1 MSVERRTR
9 RHQGREHAQRTAR
22 LVYPLPSDTAL
33 AFASFARQCR
43 NPGLVFA
50 RYVGYW
56 DNWALDPRKLGRETK
71 NPKFENL
78 RTVQDMS
85 IDDDLR
91 GAFVKRWQSTVSSA
105 GAETFSA
112 ASEWR
117 FVIGLGG
124 GGPLEVGFTF
134 HRIYGFPIIP
144 GSGLKGLT
152 RNYALQMAD
161 EVQGETLDERER
173 DPLFTLVFGQRDGAG
188 SAVFFDGV
196 PKSRPSLEVDVMNP
210 HYPDYYQGGQPPG
223 DGQHPIPIFFLTVGP
238 GSEFLFAVGGRGT
251 SGGEAKH
258 QAVKW
263 LKAALAELGVGAKTS
278 AGYGYFALQ
287 TG

>member
-1 MSVERRTR
+1 MSVDMRRGGER
-9 RHQGREHAQRTAR
+9 GREQAQRIAR
-22 LVYPLPSDTAL
+22 LVPPLPNDTAA
-33 AFASFARQCR
+33 AFASFAPRCR
-43 NPGLVFA
+43 NPGLVFE
-50 RYVGYW
+50 RYLGYW
-56 DNWALDPRKLGRETK
+56 DNWTLDPKKLDRETK
-71 NPKFENL
+71 NPKYENL
-78 RTVQDMS
+78 RTVQDMA

-91 GAFVKRWQSTVSSA
+91 GAFVKRWRSTVSSA

-173 DPLFTLVFGQRDGAG
+173 DPLFTLVFGQREGAG
-188 SAVFFDGV
+188 GAVFFDGV
-196 PKSRPSLEVDVMNP
+196 PVSRPRLEVDVINP
-210 HYPDYYQGGQPPG
+210 HYPEYYQGTEPPA
-223 DGQHPIPIFFLTVGP
+223 DGQNPIPIFFLTVGL

-251 SGGEAKH
+251 SAGEAKH

-263 LKAALAELGVGAKTS
+263 LKAALTELGVGAKTA
-278 AGYGYFALQ
+278 AGYGYF
-287 TG
+287 TP